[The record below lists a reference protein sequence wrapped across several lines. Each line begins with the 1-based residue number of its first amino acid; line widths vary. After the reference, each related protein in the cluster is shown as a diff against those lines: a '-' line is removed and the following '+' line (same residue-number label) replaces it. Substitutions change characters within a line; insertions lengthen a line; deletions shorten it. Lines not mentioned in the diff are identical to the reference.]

1 MLRQHGETVRFLG
14 SDPIITNQTTLP
26 DSETIPGQS
35 IPGSLETAVQQGP
48 IQALLVLSAEDTRNL
63 LVCYA
68 ARRLRIEPIVAL
80 MNDPARLTEYRA
92 LGVHIF
98 NPSLYRANM
107 FVILARNPALFSLLT
122 STTDQQDVR
131 EVLLRNPLYAGSV
144 IKNVSLPGNITIV
157 AISRNG
163 EFLVPHGYTRLEQG
177 DRITLFGG
185 TEEIQRLAERLESQR
200 AT

>member
-1 MLRQHGETVRFLG
+1 
-14 SDPIITNQTTLP
+14 
-26 DSETIPGQS
+26 
-35 IPGSLETAVQQGP
+35 
-48 IQALLVLSAEDTRNL
+48 
-63 LVCYA
+63 
-68 ARRLRIEPIVAL
+68 
-80 MNDPARLTEYRA
+80 
-92 LGVHIF
+92 
-98 NPSLYRANM
+98 M